1 MNARNARPGTGMTP
15 LEASAVAS
23 ELALEN
29 ERGDRARLPA
39 TGTHELSGCPAVRRS
54 HLLINYQTGQVR
66 PIRTPIH

>member
-1 MNARNARPGTGMTP
+1 MTP

-39 TGTHELSGCPAVRRS
+39 TGTQELSGCPAVRRS